1 MGDRVERQ
9 RAMIKECR
17 ESLALPESI
26 SALKNSFHVVMV
38 GLEGSGK
45 STILYR
51 LKYGQYISM
60 ASTIGFNCEKVI
72 DCFQISLVCENMG
85 LGCLQRKGM
94 NEERG

>member
-60 ASTIGFNCEKVI
+60 ASTIGFNCEKVS
-72 DCFQISLVCENMG
+72 FFPQS
-85 LGCLQRKGM
+85 
-94 NEERG
+94 